1 MRVVEP
7 VDAQQVGDVEGGDE
21 LIAGGVEDANGAVR
35 VVAGGVVGVAQAA
48 DDVVP
53 CARKPRGA
61 QLLVWVGG
69 GGAAR
74 SWVAFRKHSNNGN
87 RDSPFQKSTEHGSD
101 MPPFS
106 GTCET

>member
-35 VVAGGVVGVAQAA
+35 VVAGGVVRVAQAA

-61 QLLVWVGG
+61 QLLVWVGVEKGEG
-69 GGAAR
+69 GVGLPGVGLLSA
-74 SWVAFRKHSNNGN
+74 S
-87 RDSPFQKSTEHGSD
+87 RDSPFQKSTEHGRD
-101 MPPFS
+101 MPPLR